1 MDRLNILTVI
11 ALGAGLNN
19 AWHVFWL
26 LYNAMYSGNKDGVW
40 SINCNKYG
48 EGNLEVGIA
57 LAVFFITLYIFI
69 IQLNK
74 LV

>member
-1 MDRLNILTVI
+1 MNNQDLLITI

-26 LYNAMYSGNKDGVW
+26 LYNAMFSGNKDGIW

-48 EGNLEVGIA
+48 EGNLEVVIA
-57 LAVFFITLYIFI
+57 LIVLFITLYIFI
-69 IQLNK
+69 IQLNT

>member
-1 MDRLNILTVI
+1 MDKLNLLITI

-26 LYNAMYSGNKDGVW
+26 LYNAMFSGNKDGVW
-40 SINCNKYG
+40 SINCNEYG

-57 LAVFFITLYIFI
+57 LAILIITLYIFI
-69 IQLNK
+69 VSLNK